1 MMPRILKFLLL
12 SGCFVCLASNLAYAN
27 QQVTLEIFSDHDIP
41 IPTIRDVTI
50 IAHNMNAIARVQAE
64 MAPQFKGNTVED
76 ARKKAEAWI
85 RSPAYQ
91 DYAVHRDRIF
101 LPLRRIAQF
110 QIAKIPAVLI
120 NEKYIIYGTSDPR
133 TALDDYHRYLAAR
146 SLP

>member
-1 MMPRILKFLLL
+1 MISRTLKFLLI
-12 SGCFVCLASNLAYAN
+12 SIWSVCFSSNLAYAD
-27 QQVTLEIFSDHDIP
+27 QPVTLEVFSDHDIA
-41 IPTIRDVTI
+41 IPTIRGVTI
-50 IAHNMNAIARVQAE
+50 IAHNMNAIARAQAE
-64 MAPQFKGNTVED
+64 VAPQFKGDTVEE

-101 LPLRRIAQF
+101 LPLRRVAQF

-133 TALDDYHRYLAAR
+133 AALDDYHRHLAAR